1 MQIQEAIIGQL
12 KESEACRPTEL
23 LEALLRQGFTE
34 AEVREAVAQLL
45 NEKKLELTTQ
55 RMLRLSNKAAA

>member
-12 KESEACRPTEL
+12 RKSEACRPTEL

-45 NEKKLELTTQ
+45 SEKRVELTTQ
-55 RMLRLSNKAAA
+55 RMLKLSNQAAA